1 MSEVKKEG
9 DFKIKS
15 KKKNPK
21 QLGNQSSEPVKV
33 NIDEIKE
40 PIAEE
45 VAKVVIPEVKEDVA
59 EEPVIVI
66 NDTPDDTAQD
76 GIIEIVDEEPAQEPE
91 KVIEQ
96 DRKSVV

>member
-1 MSEVKKEG
+1 MSEVKKEV

-40 PIAEE
+40 PVAKE

-59 EEPVIVI
+59 
-66 NDTPDDTAQD
+66 
-76 GIIEIVDEEPAQEPE
+76 
-91 KVIEQ
+91 
-96 DRKSVV
+96 

>member
-45 VAKVVIPEVKEDVA
+45 VAKVVIPEVK
-59 EEPVIVI
+59 
-66 NDTPDDTAQD
+66 
-76 GIIEIVDEEPAQEPE
+76 
-91 KVIEQ
+91 
-96 DRKSVV
+96 